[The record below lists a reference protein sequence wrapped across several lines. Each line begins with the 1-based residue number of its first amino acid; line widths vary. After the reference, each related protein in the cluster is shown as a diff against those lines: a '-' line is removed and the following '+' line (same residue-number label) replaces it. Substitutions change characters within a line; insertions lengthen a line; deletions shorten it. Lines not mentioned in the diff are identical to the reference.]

1 MDKQTHPLKSFFSI
15 LGIIAVMVIIIFIAF
30 RLLNPS
36 NTDSKIWNTTNNNEE
51 SSDDSNPLLNE
62 SQESNLELI
71 GVDPSSLPS
80 EITPAMQIC
89 FVEKLGAERAQ
100 EIADGD
106 SPTPADYIKAK
117 SCLDAE

>member
-15 LGIIAVMVIIIFIAF
+15 LGIIAVIAVIIFVAF

-36 NTDSKIWNTTNNNEE
+36 SDAKIWNITNNNEGTE
-51 SSDDSNPLLNE
+51 VDANPLLNE
-62 SQESNLELI
+62 SQEDTLELI
-71 GVDPSSLPS
+71 GVDPSGLPS

-89 FVEKLGAERAQ
+89 FVEKLGAKRAQ

-106 SPTPADYIKAK
+106 SPTPADYVKAK
-117 SCLDAE
+117 ACLGTE